1 MKLSKYLLVLFL
13 SCASL
18 GAFAQDKLLVGG
30 SGNPSLLI
38 IDKDT
43 KTIEWEH
50 KLNPGEE
57 CNTVQA
63 MPNGNILY
71 SYKKGAKLIDRNHK
85 EVWNFTVPDTDEL
98 QSAFLLK
105 DGGYLLGICGSPA
118 RIIELDKNG
127 KVRNKVEIDLG
138 IEDPH
143 SQFRQVVK
151 LRNGN
156 YLLPVL
162 ATKTVK
168 EITKKGKVVN
178 EFSTPDG
185 VFSSLELKNGNLVLP
200 CGDGHFYITADPK
213 TGKELSRVTSN
224 DLQGVSLAFVA
235 QIADAGNGNL
245 MICNWDG
252 HVNNP
257 AKDTAQLIEVDKNGK
272 VVWSL
277 NDKVNIGKISSVSII
292 KD

>member
-1 MKLSKYLLVLFL
+1 MFL

-18 GAFAQDKLLVGG
+18 AGFAQDKLLVGG

-63 MPNGNILY
+63 MPDGNILY
-71 SYKKGAKLIDRNHK
+71 SYKKGAKLIDRDHK
-85 EVWNFTVPDTDEL
+85 VIWDFTVPDTDEL

-127 KVRNKVEIDLG
+127 QVRNKVEIDLD

-143 SQFRQVVK
+143 SQFRQVVQ

-156 YLLPVL
+156 YLLPIL

-168 EITKKGKVVN
+168 EINKKGKVVN

-185 VFSSLELKNGNLVLP
+185 VFSSLELKNRNLVLP
-200 CGDGHFYITADPK
+200 CGDGHFYVTVNPK
-213 TGKELSRVTSN
+213 TGKELSRVTSA
-224 DLQGVSLAFVA
+224 DLQDVSLAFVA
-235 QIADAGNGNL
+235 QIIETDKGNL
-245 MICNWDG
+245 MMCNWDG
-252 HVNNP
+252 HLSNP

-277 NDKVNIGKISSVSII
+277 NDKEKIGKVSSVSII